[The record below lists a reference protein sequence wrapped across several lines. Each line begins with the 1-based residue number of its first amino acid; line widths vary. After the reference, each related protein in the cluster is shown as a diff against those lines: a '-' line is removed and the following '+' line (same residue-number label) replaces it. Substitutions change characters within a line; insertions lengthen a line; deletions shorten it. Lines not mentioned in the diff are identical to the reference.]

1 MTDPFEEQ
9 LKRAFAQQA
18 EVPAEPQFVAAVARG
33 VQRRRRAQRMVLA
46 VAVLVLALALAWL
59 APWVS
64 TWFDLW
70 VAPAPG
76 RWPAVLHWVTT
87 PLGAVLALATLGVA
101 GALAYALRR
110 QA

>member
-1 MTDPFEEQ
+1 MTDPLEEQ

-33 VQRRRRAQRMVLA
+33 VQRRRLNQRRVL
-46 VAVLVLALALAWL
+46 VLAVLVLAAALAWL

-64 TWFDLW
+64 AWFDLW

-76 RWPAVLHWVTT
+76 RWPTLLHWVAT
-87 PLGAVLALATLGVA
+87 PLGAVLALTALGVA
-101 GALAYALRR
+101 GTLAYALRR
-110 QA
+110 GP